1 MLSKKAKYAVKAL
14 LALAE
19 HPSLP
24 LAPELP
30 DLSHRRASRPEM
42 SWDPPS
48 LVISEVVL
56 GRL

>member
-30 DLSHRRASRPEM
+30 GLSHRRDSPPEM
-42 SWDPPS
+42 IWDRLS